1 MHAEIADRKVLVD
14 CAEDVLV
21 VGEWDG
27 GRETCLADIHNAREK
42 RMKSW
47 RISSYR
53 PVVFFSLTDLY
64 LNKAIVNIMGLVE
77 LLVTGVE
84 ELKYGEEI
92 ISYNYGRP

>member
-1 MHAEIADRKVLVD
+1 MNGVVSLRAKHFAGLQKAMGKKNLIYVTSVHAEIADRKVLVD

-53 PVVFFSLTDLY
+53 PVVFFSLTDL
-64 LNKAIVNIMGLVE
+64 
-77 LLVTGVE
+77 
-84 ELKYGEEI
+84 
-92 ISYNYGRP
+92 